1 MKLKYYIVITLTLL
15 TMIFMVAGCN
25 ETSSIENDSTEVK
38 TATSEPIDSVELM
51 LKKMS
56 IDEKIGQMM
65 MIGIY
70 GYEIDE
76 NISWILNQYHFGGII
91 LYDRNMDTKSQVK
104 NFIVDLQAKSNE
116 NMPLFIAIDE
126 EGGRVVRM
134 RHEIKPAP
142 SQEEIGN
149 TGDPESAKI
158 WAESTAKELKFLG
171 INVNFAPVADV
182 GTPDTRSFSSDP
194 STVAT
199 FLDSAAKGYE
209 NEDFIYCLKHF
220 PGIGKRTSDPHQE
233 ISSVDVSRETLE
245 KEDISPFKFIIDKHP
260 QDKFMIM
267 VSHLKYP
274 AFDEENSA
282 TLSYEIVTNLL
293 RKELNFN
300 GIIITDD
307 LEMGAVSNYNTF
319 TDVGVKA
326 IKAGADILLVCHDYQ
341 HEQEVYFGILEA
353 VQNGEISEERIND
366 SVRRILKVKLNNLN
380 LTADEYEGKNL

>member
-1 MKLKYYIVITLTLL
+1 MKLKCYTMIILL
-15 TMIFMVAGCN
+15 TIIFIVTGCN
-25 ETSSIENDSTEVK
+25 EVVSTENDLEK
-38 TATSEPIDSVELM
+38 AENLNSEPSDTTELM
-51 LKKMS
+51 LKNMT

-70 GYEIDE
+70 GYEIDD
-76 NISWILNQYHFGGII
+76 NISFMLNQYHCGGII
-91 LYDRNMDTKSQVK
+91 LYDRNMESKTQVK
-104 NFIVDLQAKSNE
+104 NFMVDLQTKSNE
-116 NMPLFIAIDE
+116 NIPLFIAIDE

-134 RHEIKPAP
+134 KSEITPAP

-149 TGDPESAKI
+149 SGDPELAKF

-194 STVAT
+194 SIVAT
-199 FLDSAAKGYE
+199 FLDSATTGYE
-209 NEDFIYCLKHF
+209 NENFIYCLKHF
-220 PGIGKRTSDPHQE
+220 PGIGKRISDPHQE
-233 ISSVDVSRETLE
+233 ISSIDVSRETLE
-245 KEDISPFKFIIDKHP
+245 NEDISPFKFIIDNHP

-274 AFDEENSA
+274 ALDEENSA
-282 TLSYEIVTNLL
+282 TLSYEIMTNLL

-319 TDVGVKA
+319 NDVGVKA
-326 IKAGADILLVCHDYQ
+326 VKAGADILLVCHDYQ
-341 HEQEVYFGILEA
+341 HEQEVYLGILEA
-353 VQNGEISEERIND
+353 VQNGDITEERIND
-366 SVRRILKVKLNNLN
+366 SVRRILKVKLNNAN
-380 LTADEYEGKNL
+380 LISAKHKDKEL